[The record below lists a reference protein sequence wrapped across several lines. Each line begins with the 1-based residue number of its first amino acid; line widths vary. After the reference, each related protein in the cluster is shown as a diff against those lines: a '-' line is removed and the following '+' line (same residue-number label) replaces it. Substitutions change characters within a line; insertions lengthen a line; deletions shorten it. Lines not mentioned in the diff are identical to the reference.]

1 MTGLFSQMVAEFN
14 ALSSKINELETEL
27 AIFRKY
33 NPYQYGKI
41 YRITNTQDEKI
52 YVGCTSL
59 PLDERYAIHRKKSGT
74 GKMQIHQHMRNIG
87 RDHFSIHLIK
97 DFPTYSR
104 WHLENEEFSV
114 QSQIPQ
120 NVRLFSHRPRIP
132 FGLTFLQKNRT
143 YSRAK
148 YYRDKEK
155 RIRLRLASLE
165 PALVSEGEMDSDTN
179 SE

>member
-14 ALSSKINELETEL
+14 ALTAKINELETEL
-27 AIFRKY
+27 SIFRKY

-41 YRITNTQDEKI
+41 YKITNTKDDMI

-74 GKMQIHQHMRNIG
+74 GKMRIHQHMRHVG

-104 WHLENEEFSV
+104 WHLENEEFRV
-114 QSQIPQ
+114 QSEIPL

-155 RIRLRLASLE
+155 RIQLRLASLVQ
-165 PALVSEGEMDSDTN
+165 ASEGEMDSDTN